1 MQPQKGDYGLSHGFP
16 VIYGIFLNNL
26 HVVNVIVEQPPLKI
40 SQGFGNLCRGLFFN
54 SVTTD

>member
-40 SQGFGNLCRGLFFN
+40 SQGFGNLCRGLFF
-54 SVTTD
+54 